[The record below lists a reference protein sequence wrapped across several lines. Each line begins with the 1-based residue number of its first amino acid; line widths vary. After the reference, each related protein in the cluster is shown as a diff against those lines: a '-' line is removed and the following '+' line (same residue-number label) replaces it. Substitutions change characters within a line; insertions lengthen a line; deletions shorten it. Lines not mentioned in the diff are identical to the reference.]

1 MSDQQVNHRFDRIE
15 KKLDDVGEAI
25 VLLARIDE
33 RLLAQAEQSQRLGER
48 QEKVETR
55 LDRIEHSRSKIYG
68 AAALLIFIGS
78 VTGQNLGKLFE
89 ALL

>member
-1 MSDQQVNHRFDRIE
+1 MADENHRLDRIE

-48 QEKVETR
+48 QEKVENRIDR
-55 LDRIEHSRSKIYG
+55 LEHSRSKLIG
-68 AAALLIFIGS
+68 AAGFLIFVGS
-78 VTGQNLGKLFE
+78 VTGQNLGKFIE
-89 ALL
+89 ALV

>member
-1 MSDQQVNHRFDRIE
+1 MADAQVNQRLDRID
-15 KKLDDVGEAI
+15 KKLDEVGQAI

-48 QEKVETR
+48 QEKVENR
-55 LDRIEHSRSKIYG
+55 LDRLEHSRSKLLG
-68 AAALLIFIGS
+68 VAGLLIFLGSATGEKIG
-78 VTGQNLGKLFE
+78 QLIK